1 MEKAKRRGGESL
13 CLSSRDRKVAVT
25 FPTVARATPKA
36 RKATR
41 SAETGK
47 NAPGQRRAGSGTL
60 FGASMFGAGIGW
72 NSRRP
77 HDTLQLPHERRW
89 ERDRQAR
96 AYRRRQKPG
105 PKGGEKVACPLFP
118 PFFPKFDSKAN
129 IDSTYAEM
137 EAVDASVMA
146 DIAAMK
152 MRDWNCGDTCGWL
165 FH

>member
-60 FGASMFGAGIGW
+60 FGASMFGAESDGT
-72 NSRRP
+72 P
-77 HDTLQLPHERRW
+77 D
-89 ERDRQAR
+89 AR
-96 AYRRRQKPG
+96 TIHYNYPTSGDGNVIAR
-105 PKGGEKVACPLFP
+105 L
-118 PFFPKFDSKAN
+118 DH
-129 IDSTYAEM
+129 
-137 EAVDASVMA
+137 
-146 DIAAMK
+146 IAAAK
-152 MRDWNCGDTCGWL
+152 NPARKEAKK
-165 FH
+165 